1 MRAADTDSAYIYVGG
16 LPYDVTEGDVITI
29 FSQFGEVV
37 NIHLPRPRDDAPR
50 DDRARRRPHDD
61 DDTERKPKHR
71 GFGFLMYED
80 QRSTILA
87 VDNLNGAQV
96 LGRTLRVDHVLNY
109 KPERVPDADGNLVEP
124 DEQTFNCAPPETIVD
139 GMWTWL
145 TQTTPPPTT
154 TRSTCRIRWPRTW
167 PKKRSASATSATST
181 TAGARSVAA
190 TSGGASAETTSGI
203 ASAATTSGIAR
214 AAARR
219 TASGTSGTSASAASG
234 TGAQSAVRRPCAR
247 RRPSAVRAL
256 RAKIPP
262 PLLPPAIAPCARTRT
277 AT

>member
-1 MRAADTDSAYIYVGG
+1 MNSIRDIQRRNEQELELGLVGSGSWHEQYKGAWRADADSAYIYVGG

-50 DDRARRRPHDD
+50 DDRGRARPPEAEAERR
-61 DDTERKPKHR
+61 PKHR

-139 GMWTWL
+139 GT
-145 TQTTPPPTT
+145 
-154 TRSTCRIRWPRTW
+154 
-167 PKKRSASATSATST
+167 
-181 TAGARSVAA
+181 
-190 TSGGASAETTSGI
+190 
-203 ASAATTSGIAR
+203 
-214 AAARR
+214 
-219 TASGTSGTSASAASG
+219 
-234 TGAQSAVRRPCAR
+234 
-247 RRPSAVRAL
+247 
-256 RAKIPP
+256 
-262 PLLPPAIAPCARTRT
+262 
-277 AT
+277 